1 MEENSHMPMTKR
13 LLPLALLCAS
23 LASAQ
28 DNIRT
33 VTILHSNDIHARLS
47 PLENGNGGFAYLASV
62 IRHEREDC
70 TGCLLLNAGDVVQG
84 SPVSTLFQGLPV
96 FEIANLF
103 GFDAGTL
110 GNHDFDYGWQQ
121 TRKFMEVANYPIA
134 VSNIVDGEGRLFAR
148 QPYVVLLANGVRVAV
163 VGAMTDTL
171 DALTKPQA
179 RGPWHTTSLVEAV
192 RRYANEARGRA
203 DLTVVVAHITGNE
216 EQALLALGPA
226 VPVIVSGHEHQGLP
240 QAKVKDGRMVVRA
253 KAYGE
258 EIGRLELRVNVTQ
271 KSVASWSWKKV
282 GVDSKTV
289 APAPD
294 VASQVK
300 RWEDEVSH
308 IVDQPLAV
316 AEHEFSRAELKV
328 LIERAMRDE
337 TGADFAFMNAGGV
350 RDILPKGQLLVR
362 HIWNVMPF
370 DNEVVVGRFKG
381 RDLPA
386 VVTAGRAIDPDR
398 EYTLAVSDFTAAN
411 QNAPSQLQTA
421 GLVFPPSG
429 PPMRDMIVDWVRRQA
444 ILK

>member
-1 MEENSHMPMTKR
+1 MPITKR
-13 LLPLALLCAS
+13 LLPLALLCAC
-23 LASAQ
+23 LATAQ

-62 IRHEREDC
+62 IRHERESC

-110 GNHDFDYGWQQ
+110 GNHDFDYGWEQA
-121 TRKFMEVANYPIA
+121 RKFMEVANYPIA

-171 DALTKPQA
+171 DTLTKPQA
-179 RGPWHTTSLVEAV
+179 RGAWHTTSLVEAV

-203 DLTVVVAHITGNE
+203 DLTVVVCHITGNE
-216 EQALLALGPA
+216 EEALLALGPT

-240 QAKVKDGRMVVRA
+240 EAKVKDGRMVVRA

-316 AEHEFSRAELKV
+316 AEHEFSRAALKA

-337 TGADFAFMNAGGV
+337 TGSDFAFMNAGGV

-370 DNEVVVGRFKG
+370 DNEVVVGKFKG

-411 QNAPSQLQTA
+411 QNAPSQLQTT

-444 ILK
+444 VLK